1 MVYSRKKK
9 LLPPSVRRASQ
20 YAALTAFLLLFLW
33 SGSAQA
39 DNQIITEPTDIWFE
53 YTEPTQFNVRTYQ
66 SEGINSDPQLWL
78 YTEQGDLIASN
89 DDYFGLQSNI
99 TIDLEPGRYRL
110 RAGVCC
116 GEPDV
121 WRSGNDWNLQYELS
135 SSVIAVSTTTTS
147 TSTTTTTVPL
157 TTTTTTST
165 TTTQPVQ
172 TTTTTEPEPV
182 VVTVPTTTTQ
192 PPQTT
197 TTYLPVP
204 VQTTT
209 TLPLPTST
217 VPQSTTSTTLPVTV
231 DTSLP
236 EIKDVV
242 TPAQAVAL
250 ATDPEVLATATVEE
264 ATKLFEV
271 LDVNELSEEQASQ
284 LVEAVQSAPS
294 EVRQAFEKTINIFGG
309 QVDTYVPLGS
319 TIPVSQR
326 RALIAITAALFAA
339 PVVVQRKR

>member
-20 YAALTAFLLLFLW
+20 YAALAAFLSLFLW

-53 YTEPTQFNVRTYQ
+53 YSEPTQFNVRTYQ
-66 SEGINSDPQLWL
+66 SGNVNSDPQLWL
-78 YTEQGDLIASN
+78 YTEQNELIITN

-99 TIDLEPGRYRL
+99 TVDLQPGRYRL

-116 GEPDV
+116 GQPDV
-121 WRSGNDWNLQYELS
+121 WRSGDGWNTEYELS
-135 SSVIAVSTTTTS
+135 SSVIAVSTTTTTS
-147 TSTTTTTVPL
+147 TTTSTTTTS
-157 TTTTTTST
+157 TTT

-172 TTTTTEPEPV
+172 TTTSTEPVQVE
-182 VVTVPTTTTQ
+182 VTSPTTTSVFPTTTTV
-192 PPQTT
+192 
-197 TTYLPVP
+197 YLPVP
-204 VQTTT
+204 VVTTT
-209 TLPLPTST
+209 TAAPTTST
-217 VPQSTTSTTLPVTV
+217 VPQSTTSTTLPVIV

-236 EIKDVV
+236 EVRDVV
-242 TPAQAVAL
+242 TPERAVAL
-250 ATDPEVLATATVEE
+250 VTDPEVLAEVSGEE

-271 LDVNELSEEQASQ
+271 LEMDELSEEQAAQ
-284 LVEAVQSAPS
+284 LVEAVQSAPV
-294 EVRQAFEKTINIFGG
+294 EVRESFEETINIFGG